1 MLIIVVYIIAAVL
14 LAAYSLNTVLLTAL
28 FLQHRHHRRP
38 APPLSRFPRVTVQLP
53 IYNERYVV
61 NRLISAVARL
71 DWPRDRLEIQVL
83 DDSTDVTTSI
93 ARAAVRHWQQRG
105 INIHLIHRDNRT
117 GFKAGALAHGLTT
130 AAGKF
135 IAIFDADFVPPPDFL
150 RRTIPHL
157 VTEPDLGLAQAR
169 WGHLNADYSLLTR
182 AEALAI
188 DAHFIVEQSARDRSG
203 LYLNFNG
210 TAGVWRRECI
220 ETAGGWHADTLSE
233 DVDLSYR
240 AQLAGW
246 RLRYLPAVVVPAELP
261 PQIHG
266 FKGQQFRWA
275 KGSIQVARKLARPL
289 LTHDCPLWVRLQG
302 LMHLTGYLIH
312 PLMVVLLVAVVP
324 LIITHR
330 QAPAGFAYLSL
341 ATLGPPF
348 LHTVAQRAVYS
359 DWRRRMLSFPVLA
372 FIGTGIALSNTV
384 AVAEALLG
392 YETAFKR
399 TPKFRIED
407 RHDHWTDKSY
417 ALTSDPLALGEI
429 ALAAYAGVG
438 IVAAWQTGQWLII
451 PYLLLYALGF
461 GLVASLT
468 LLHSR
473 RNGRIKDCVL
483 RTAYCVLRN
492 PGTII
497 FEHAIRNTRYELH
510 AKPWWSGLVD
520 SVEQRDG

>member
-1 MLIIVVYIIAAVL
+1 MSSLIIFVYVLAAIL

-28 FLQHRHHRRP
+28 FLRHRNSRHRV
-38 APPLSRFPRVTVQLP
+38 PPMSHQPRVTVQLP
-53 IYNERYVV
+53 VYNERYVI
-61 NRLISAVARL
+61 NRLIDAIARL

-83 DDSTDVTTSI
+83 DDSTDVTTNI

-105 INIHLIHRDNRT
+105 VNVRLIHRDDRV
-117 GFKAGALAHGLTT
+117 GFKAGALAHGLST
-130 AAGKF
+130 ATGEF

-150 RRTIPHL
+150 RRTVPHL
-157 VTEPDLGLAQAR
+157 LADPGLGMVQAR

-188 DAHFIVEQSARDRSG
+188 DAHFVVEQTARDRSG

-220 ETAGGWHADTLSE
+220 ESAGGWHADTLSE

-246 RLRYLPAVVVPAELP
+246 RLRYLPDVVVPAELP

-275 KGSIQVARKLARPL
+275 KGSIQVARKLAKPL
-289 LTHDCPLWVRLQG
+289 LAHDASFWVRLQG
-302 LMHLTGYLIH
+302 LIHLTGYLIH
-312 PLMVVLLVAVVP
+312 PLLIVLLLALVP
-324 LIITHR
+324 LLIIHR
-330 QAPAGFAYLSL
+330 QAPAGFAYLGF

-348 LHTVAQRAVYS
+348 LYTVAQRSAYP
-359 DWRRRMLSFPVLA
+359 DWGRRMLSFPILA
-372 FIGTGIALSNTV
+372 LIGTGIALSNAQ

-392 YETAFKR
+392 RKTAFNR

-407 RHDHWTDKSY
+407 RQDRWAGKSY
-417 ALTSDPLALGEI
+417 ALGRDPLVLGEA
-429 ALAAYAGVG
+429 ALSGYAGLG
-438 IVAAWQTGQWLII
+438 IIAAWQTGQWFAI
-451 PYLLLYALGF
+451 PYMLLYALGF
-461 GLVASLT
+461 GLVAALT

-473 RNGRIKDCVL
+473 KGRQATGSTLPGRRSRAAK
-483 RTAYCVLRN
+483 RT
-492 PGTII
+492 
-497 FEHAIRNTRYELH
+497 
-510 AKPWWSGLVD
+510 
-520 SVEQRDG
+520 